1 MKITIQKLDERN
13 FHNLNRCD
21 GAFTVN
27 SRLVVHTEND
37 AIHYTVVSV
46 PPYQKRYPTEAIDY
60 TTYLTHPDKTI
71 FLAYVD
77 EQLAGQAILREN
89 WNHYAYLED
98 IAVDVGFR
106 RLGVGRALLQS
117 VVAWARARQLSG
129 VMLETQNNNVA
140 ACRLY
145 ESCGFKLAGFDRYL
159 YKGLNPATDEIA
171 LYWYL
176 RFDDVSP

>member
-1 MKITIQKLDERN
+1 MKITVQKLDERN
-13 FHNLNRCD
+13 FHDVNRCD

-27 SRLVVHTEND
+27 SRLVSHAESDVIRH
-37 AIHYTVVSV
+37 AVVSV
-46 PPYQKRYPTEAIDY
+46 PPYQKRYSTEAIDY
-60 TTYLTHPDKTI
+60 TTYLAHPDKTI
-71 FLAYVD
+71 FFAYVD
-77 EQLAGQAILREN
+77 EQLAGQVILRKN
-89 WNHYAYLED
+89 WNHYAYIED

-106 RLGVGRALLQS
+106 RLGVGRALLQHT
-117 VVAWARARQLSG
+117 VAWAKARRLAG

-159 YKGLNPATDEIA
+159 YKGLNPNTDEVA

-176 RFDDVSP
+176 LFDDVLP